1 MLLEFQLTKTLG
13 EVIMQNPLKTHLTD
27 DAFQFLIKN
36 NLLREK
42 GIRDFHI
49 RQQFNEL
56 KKNQPTYL
64 IIEMIQ
70 NEFPYLQYETIRK
83 IIYQKPENKLI
94 DIANCCT
101 V

>member
-1 MLLEFQLTKTLG
+1 
-13 EVIMQNPLKTHLTD
+13 MQNPLKKHLTD

-42 GIRDFHI
+42 GIRDYHI
-49 RQQFNEL
+49 RKRFNEL
-56 KKNQPTYL
+56 KISHPTYM

-70 NEFPYLQYETIRK
+70 DEYPYLQYETIRK
-83 IIYQKPENKLI
+83 IIYQKPESKPI
-94 DIANCCT
+94 DITNCCA